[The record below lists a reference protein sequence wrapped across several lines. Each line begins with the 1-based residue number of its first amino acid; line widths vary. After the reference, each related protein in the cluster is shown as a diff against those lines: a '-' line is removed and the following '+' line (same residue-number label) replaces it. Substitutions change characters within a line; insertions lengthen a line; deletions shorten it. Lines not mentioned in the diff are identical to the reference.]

1 MNTILSP
8 SNAFY
13 EIENRPTWLL
23 PFVVIGIGT
32 ILITWLNLPMIEK
45 IIVTSMPSDLSS
57 EEIEQT
63 LSVARIGQMVGIFFS
78 PIGVLLS
85 WLMYTLLIWLIA
97 QLLNGKAPFK
107 KPFSVVSHSSVITF
121 LGAILS
127 WTILR
132 LRGID
137 SISGPEDLDVSLG
150 ITLLFPQDTLTLPIR
165 MILSNLNLF
174 TVWYLGTLILGVSI
188 VYNFPKKSAAV
199 VVVSVWTIFV
209 AFSIG
214 LSVIGASF
222 I

>member
-1 MNTILSP
+1 
-8 SNAFY
+8 
-13 EIENRPTWLL
+13 
-23 PFVVIGIGT
+23 
-32 ILITWLNLPMIEK
+32 
-45 IIVTSMPSDLSS
+45 MPSDLSS